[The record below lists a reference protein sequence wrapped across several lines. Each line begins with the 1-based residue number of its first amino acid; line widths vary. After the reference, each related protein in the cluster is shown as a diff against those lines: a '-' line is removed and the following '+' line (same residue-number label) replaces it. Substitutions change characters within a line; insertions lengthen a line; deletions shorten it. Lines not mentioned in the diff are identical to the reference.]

1 MMPPKVK
8 QIEDFVME
16 TERALSGFSLDA
28 MAMRGRLP
36 ALRGIIRQLAQTAL
50 ETQDK
55 KLQETQDKKLQETQD
70 KELQETQ
77 DKELQETQ
85 DKELQACLSV
95 LEIKARNCRDCI
107 ERRLLINS

>member
-8 QIEDFVME
+8 QIADFVME

-36 ALRGIIRQLAQTAL
+36 ALRGIIKQLAQAAL
-50 ETQDK
+50 
-55 KLQETQDKKLQETQD
+55 ETQD

-85 DKELQACLSV
+85 DKELQGCLAT
-95 LEIKARNCRDCI
+95 LEIKARKCRDCI
-107 ERRLLINS
+107 ERRLLIKS

>member
-1 MMPPKVK
+1 MPPEVK
-8 QIEDFVME
+8 QIADFVTE

-36 ALRGIIRQLAQTAL
+36 VLRGIIRQLAQTAL

-55 KLQETQDKKLQETQD
+55 ELQETQD

-85 DKELQACLSV
+85 DKELQGCLAT

-107 ERRLLINS
+107 ERRLLIKN

>member
-1 MMPPKVK
+1 MPPKVK

-55 KLQETQDKKLQETQD
+55 KLQ
-70 KELQETQ
+70 
-77 DKELQETQ
+77 
-85 DKELQACLSV
+85 ACLSV